1 MEKATAANYRD
12 ALLPVRARLG
22 GKPLQD
28 VTEADI
34 EALIDWMLT
43 EGRSAAASPARG
55 SVSGQCA

>member
-1 MEKATAANYRD
+1 MSATRDVEKATAANYRD

-34 EALIDWMLT
+34 E
-43 EGRSAAASPARG
+43 R
-55 SVSGQCA
+55 